1 MLRESRPRHQT
12 GIEDKTS
19 EINGENDYKTETH
32 LPASV
37 RACRR
42 RGELP
47 AHQERPVQRD
57 RARGRTHAAERNRAL
72 QAGLQQVLYQ
82 DERQRRL
89 YNDRTKVLTIK
100 TQKQMENQ
108 TTNENAAIENAEC
121 EVIQVQN
128 SEMLAAINKSEID
141 TQIATA
147 KQYPRNLARVLNNIE
162 TLATMDEETAASC
175 FYVLRRQGKVI
186 EGPSVRMAEIIA
198 SSWGNLRVQARIIG
212 NDGKFITAQGVCHD
226 LESNYATSVDVKRRI
241 TDKYG
246 HTYSDDMQVVTG
258 NAACA
263 IAMRNAVMKVV
274 PSALIKKVLAK
285 AKQVSLG
292 QSMTLENSRQNMMQ
306 YFAKVGV
313 DEKHILD
320 YLSVSKVDEIDIDM
334 VVELRGLANAIKEG
348 TTTVQET
355 FFPKK
360 TTPVEETKEEVDP
373 SKDLFG
379 GEKEGKTEKKRE
391 DKK

>member
-1 MLRESRPRHQT
+1 
-12 GIEDKTS
+12 
-19 EINGENDYKTETH
+19 
-32 LPASV
+32 
-37 RACRR
+37 
-42 RGELP
+42 
-47 AHQERPVQRD
+47 
-57 RARGRTHAAERNRAL
+57 
-72 QAGLQQVLYQ
+72 
-82 DERQRRL
+82 
-89 YNDRTKVLTIK
+89 
-100 TQKQMENQ
+100 MENQ

-162 TLATMDEETAASC
+162 TLATMDVETAASC

-226 LESNYATSVDVKRRI
+226 LESNYAASVDVKRRI
-241 TDKYG
+241 TDKNG
-246 HTYSDDMQVVTG
+246 RTYSDDMQVVTG

-274 PSALIKKVLAK
+274 PSALIKKVLTK
-285 AKQVSLG
+285 AKKVSLG
-292 QSMTLENSRQNMMQ
+292 ESMTLENSRQNMMQ

-348 TTTVQET
+348 TTTVKET

-360 TTPVEETKEEVDP
+360 TTPVEETKEEVDT
-373 SKDLFG
+373 SKDLFE
-379 GEKEGKTEKKRE
+379 GEKEGKAEKKKE

>member
-1 MLRESRPRHQT
+1 
-12 GIEDKTS
+12 
-19 EINGENDYKTETH
+19 
-32 LPASV
+32 
-37 RACRR
+37 
-42 RGELP
+42 
-47 AHQERPVQRD
+47 
-57 RARGRTHAAERNRAL
+57 
-72 QAGLQQVLYQ
+72 
-82 DERQRRL
+82 
-89 YNDRTKVLTIK
+89 
-100 TQKQMENQ
+100 MENQ

-121 EVIQVQN
+121 EVIQVQG

-141 TQIATA
+141 TQITTA

-226 LESNYATSVDVKRRI
+226 LESNYAASVDVKRRI
-241 TDKYG
+241 TDKNG
-246 HTYSDDMQVVTG
+246 RTYSDDMQVVTG

-285 AKQVSLG
+285 AKKVSLG
-292 QSMTLENSRQNMMQ
+292 ESITLENSRQNMMQ

-334 VVELRGLANAIKEG
+334 VVELRGLATAIKEG
-348 TTTVQET
+348 TTTIQET

-379 GEKEGKTEKKRE
+379 GEKEGKAEKKKE
-391 DKK
+391 DKKQ